1 MFEQQNNNVLFI
13 SGIGTNVGKSYA
25 TGWLAKKLM
34 TEGVNVMTQKMI
46 QTGNKNFS
54 EDIEVHRKIMQMP
67 YSDVDTDHT
76 TAPVILS
83 YPASPHLAAIIDN
96 CEIDLSKIT
105 NATRNLSSRYDMV
118 LLEGAGGL
126 MVPIKDQYLTID
138 YIKENNYPVALVING
153 ILGSINHA
161 ILSFEAL
168 KSRNIPLK
176 YVLYNSYFDEDA
188 IIAEDT
194 LKYLKRYFSINSP
207 GSDFLVVP
215 KLDI

>member
-1 MFEQQNNNVLFI
+1 MIEHKNNKVLFI

-25 TGWLAKKLM
+25 TGWLATKLASN
-34 TEGVNVMTQKMI
+34 GLNVITQKMI

-54 EDIEVHRKIMQMP
+54 EDIDVHRKIMQMP
-67 YSDVDTDHT
+67 YTDVDNDHT

-83 YPASPHLAAIIDN
+83 YPASPHLAAIIDK
-96 CEIDLSKIT
+96 CDIDLNKIT
-105 NATRNLSSRYDMV
+105 VSTRNLESRYDMI

-176 YVLYNSYFDEDA
+176 YVIYNSYFDEDA
-188 IIAEDT
+188 IIVEDT
-194 LKYLKRYFSINSP
+194 KKYLKEYFSVNSP
-207 GSDFLVVP
+207 ESEFLIMP

>member
-1 MFEQQNNNVLFI
+1 MIEHKNNKVLFI

-25 TGWLAKKLM
+25 TGWLATKLAAN
-34 TEGVNVMTQKMI
+34 GLNVITQKMI
-46 QTGNKNFS
+46 QTGNKDFS
-54 EDIEVHRKIMQMP
+54 EDIDVHRKIMQMP
-67 YSDVDTDHT
+67 YTDVDNDHT

-83 YPASPHLAAIIDN
+83 YPASPHLAAIIDKRDIN
-96 CEIDLSKIT
+96 LNKIT
-105 NATRNLSSRYDMV
+105 TSTKRLGSKYDIV

-138 YIKENNYPVALVING
+138 YIKENDYPVVLVVNG

-161 ILSFEAL
+161 ILSFEVL

-176 YVLYNSYFDEDA
+176 YVIYNSYFDEDA
-188 IIAEDT
+188 IIVEDT
-194 LKYLKRYFSINSP
+194 KKYLKEYFSINSP
-207 GSDFLVVP
+207 ESEFLIMP